1 MRGRKIKNREE
12 QIEDGAEIIWERR
25 EEGREKLL
33 CLQGIQKDGL
43 EEKAQLGELYTDAMK
58 NRE

>member
-1 MRGRKIKNREE
+1 MIMVYGCRDRGGEKKQGE
-12 QIEDGAEIIWERR
+12 
-25 EEGREKLL
+25 EKLL